1 MLELNQ
7 ILRANEI
14 NFAILA
20 ALPALF
26 FAVVLLLLLRKPFI
40 EGKGAEGRG
49 RLAQAQRRMLMVEVE
64 KAVMTCQMSSD
75 EGRVSDFKISPP
87 HSSKDVKLFCDGYFQ

>member
-40 EGKGAEGRG
+40 E
-49 RLAQAQRRMLMVEVE
+49 VCHSCV
-64 KAVMTCQMSSD
+64 
-75 EGRVSDFKISPP
+75 FKIST
-87 HSSKDVKLFCDGYFQ
+87 STSTC